1 MAREARRLS
10 ETGIYHI
17 IFRGVNRYDIFE
29 EDKDYE
35 KILEIISDLKE
46 EMKFEI
52 YAYCLMSN
60 HVHLIINEVNMG
72 DISLIM
78 KRMLTKYAGW
88 YNRKYGRSGILIANR
103 FKSEPVEN
111 DEYLL
116 PLSRYIHQNP
126 VKAGIASGID
136 SYKWSSFSEYLGRF
150 DQRKITETYYLLSI
164 MDRESFI
171 KYNCEEEKEEYE
183 INSNVGKR
191 DDLYIK
197 NRIREILNG
206 EDPFKLGE
214 FSKDERN
221 RVVLYLKNKEKF
233 SIRQIERA
241 TGISRG
247 VIARCK

>member
-10 ETGIYHI
+10 ETGIYHV

-46 EMKFEI
+46 MMKLEI

-60 HVHLIINEVNMG
+60 HVHILVKEANIG
-72 DISLIM
+72 DISIIM
-78 KRMLTKYAGW
+78 QRMLTRYAGW
-88 YNRKYGRSGILIANR
+88 YNRKYGRSGILISNR
-103 FKSEPVEN
+103 FKSEPVES

-116 PLSRYIHQNP
+116 TLARYIHQNP
-126 VKAGIASGID
+126 VKAGISTGVD
-136 SYKWSSFSEYLGRF
+136 EYKWSSFKEYSGQGELT
-150 DQRKITETYYLLSI
+150 DTYFLLSLL
-164 MDRESFI
+164 DKECFI
-171 KYNCEEEKEEYE
+171 KFNNEVENMEFELNFK
-183 INSNVGKR
+183 SNKK
-191 DDLYIK
+191 DDSYIR
-197 NRIREILNG
+197 NRIKEVLNG
-206 EDPFKLGE
+206 DDSFKLGQFPKE
-214 FSKDERN
+214 ERD
-221 RVVLYLKNKEKF
+221 RIISYLKNEEKF